1 MAKTSRTKAAGE
13 RQVLVHYD
21 QALPEIPDRLPHE
34 LPSSYLEKDGKGG
47 YRIVSGRRPSKLLLV
62 PKIRQ
67 VVDAWRANGYKGAS
81 DTSERLLQY
90 WFGSGHRLND
100 GREFNYY
107 FGQREAIETL
117 IFIHEVK
124 GITDAADLIL
134 GYMDE
139 AAYGNDI
146 FVTRKQIVE
155 DIRGKRRLQRLVPDT
170 GQMADQA
177 IPPEKL
183 PRYAVKMATGSGK
196 TVVMAL
202 AVAWSYFH
210 RRFEQGSDLARRF
223 LLLAPNIIV
232 YERLKTDFENETIF
246 RDLPIIP
253 PEWKHEWDFRT
264 VLRGES
270 YSGSAS
276 GCLYLTNI
284 QQLYDRGGDDEP
296 INPIDMVLGPRVK
309 TDGMAKSA
317 SILEM
322 VQEHDDLIVIN
333 DEAHHVHDEEL
344 EWWRVIESLQ
354 DRLLKRTDR
363 GLVAQ
368 LDFTATPKDRNGT
381 FFPWIVSD
389 YPLAQAVED
398 KIVKAPL
405 VVHQTERADP
415 QTYSN
420 AAVAYQEW
428 IQIALSRWREHRK
441 AYKPVGIKPVLFVM
455 AEDTRDADA
464 IAESIRREPDIKDEE
479 VLVIHVKERG
489 NGKGDIA
496 EMDLAKAREAAR
508 SIDLPGNKI
517 KVVVS
522 VLMLRE
528 GWDVRNVT
536 VILGLRPFT
545 SDAKILPEQAV
556 GRGLRLM
563 RDMHPDYAQVV
574 EIVGTPKFEEFVKSL
589 EIEGVGVASTKTPPS
604 PGVPIYP
611 MKERAKYDIEVPQ
624 LSQTYSRNYKDMASF
639 DINALP
645 ASVVPLKGSPT
656 SATEIEIRHGLT
668 EVTVATGT
676 VDYQPD
682 GVFLQDVLAHI
693 TQSVIRTAKLGCK
706 FTDIYPVVEKYVAER
721 FFDVTVSLND
731 PVVARAL
738 ARHDVGTPLVKTLAE
753 ALGKHATQTQKTQLK
768 PEPIRLSETHTFT
781 WRRLASV
788 ATHTIFNQV
797 ACYNQFEADF
807 AVFLDNA
814 RDVNAFGKLAEWFTG
829 FGLEYLSANGSV
841 RIYYPDFVASVEDDG
856 QTTMWLLETKGR
868 EDFDSEVSRKDAH
881 AEWWCSQVT
890 AQSGVTWKYAKLP
903 YRRFHA
909 KWPQTFAQLIEMLKP
924 APGLSLIFEPNA
936 TTTNTVL

>member
-1 MAKTSRTKAAGE
+1 MAKASRAKAAGK

-21 QALPEIPDRLPHE
+21 QALPEIPDRLPQE

-47 YRIVSGRRPSKLLLV
+47 YRIVPGRRASKSLLV

-67 VVDAWRANGYKGAS
+67 VVDAWRANGYKGVS
-81 DTSERLLQY
+81 DTSQRLLQY
-90 WFGSGHRLND
+90 WFDSGHRLTD
-100 GREFNYY
+100 GREFIYY

-117 IFIHEVK
+117 IYIHEVK
-124 GITDAADLIL
+124 GIRDAADLIL

-210 RRFEQGSDLARRF
+210 RRFEPGSVLARNF

-232 YERLKTDFENETIF
+232 YERLKVDFENETIF

-253 PEWKHEWDFRT
+253 PEWKQEWDFRT

-270 YSGSAS
+270 YSSSAS
-276 GCLYLTNI
+276 GSLYLTNI
-284 QQLYDRGGDDEP
+284 QQLYERGGDEP

-309 TDGMAKSA
+309 TDGMTKSA
-317 SILEM
+317 SILDM
-322 VQEHDDLIVIN
+322 AQEHDDLIIIN
-333 DEAHHVHDEEL
+333 DEAHHVHDLEL
-344 EWWRVIESLQ
+344 EWWKVIEHLHEQ
-354 DRLLKRTDR
+354 LLKRTGK

-368 LDFTATPKDRNGT
+368 LDFTATPRDRNGT

-405 VVHQTERADP
+405 VVHQTERAEP
-415 QTYSN
+415 KTYSN
-420 AAVAYQEW
+420 AALAFQEW
-428 IQIALSRWREHRK
+428 IQIALSRWREHRR

-464 IAESIRREPDIKDEE
+464 IAESIRREPDIKDDE

-489 NGKGDIA
+489 KGKGEIA
-496 EMDLAKAREAAR
+496 ELDLVKAREAAR
-508 SIDLPGNKI
+508 SIDQPGNKI

-545 SDAKILPEQAV
+545 SDANILPEQAV

-624 LSQTYSRNYKDMASF
+624 LSQTYSRNYKDISSF
-639 DINALP
+639 DINTLP
-645 ASVVPLKGSPT
+645 AAVVPLKGSPT
-656 SATEIEIRHGLT
+656 SATEIEIQHGLT
-668 EVTVATGT
+668 EVTVAKGT

-682 GVFLQDVLAHI
+682 GAFLQEVLAHI

-706 FTDIYPVVEKYVAER
+706 FVDIYPVVEKYVAER
-721 FFDVTVSLND
+721 FFDVTVNLND

-738 ARHDVGTPLVKTLAE
+738 ARHDVGTPLVKLLAE
-753 ALGKHATQTQKTQLK
+753 SLGKHATQTQKTQLK
-768 PEPIRLSETHTFT
+768 PEPIRLSETRTFT
-781 WRRLASV
+781 WRRM
-788 ATHTIFNQV
+788 ATVGAHTIFNQV

-807 AVFLDNA
+807 ATFLDNA
-814 RDVNAFGKLAEWFTG
+814 SDVKTFAKLAEWFTG
-829 FGLEYLSANGSV
+829 FGLEYLSASGSV
-841 RIYYPDFVASVEDDG
+841 RVYYPDFVASVDKG
-856 QTTMWLLETKGR
+856 KQTTMWLLETKGR
-868 EDFDSEVSRKDAH
+868 EDFDSEVARKDAH

-890 AQSGVTWKYAKLP
+890 AQTGVTWKYAKLP

-909 KWPQTFAQLIEMLKP
+909 KWPHTFAQLIEMLKP
-924 APGLSLIFEPNA
+924 ATGLSLIFEPNPQELKSA
-936 TTTNTVL
+936 S

>member
-1 MAKTSRTKAAGE
+1 MVKTPRTKAAGE

-47 YRIVSGRRPSKLLLV
+47 YRIVPGRRPSKLLLV

-67 VVDAWRANGYKGAS
+67 VVDAWRTNGYNGAS
-81 DTSERLLQY
+81 DTSQRLLEY
-90 WFGSGHRLND
+90 WFGSGHRLKD
-100 GREFNYY
+100 GREFLYY

-117 IFIHEVK
+117 IYLHEVE
-124 GITDAADLIL
+124 GLTDAADLIL

-183 PRYAVKMATGSGK
+183 PRYAIKMATGSGK

-210 RRFEQGSDLARRF
+210 RRFEQGSTPARHF

-232 YERLKTDFENETIF
+232 YERLKTDFENETVF
-246 RDLPIIP
+246 GDLPIIP
-253 PEWKHEWDFRT
+253 PEWRQEWDFRT
-264 VLRGES
+264 VLRGEP
-270 YSGSAS
+270 YSDSAW
-276 GCLYLTNI
+276 GALYLTNI
-284 QQLYDRGGDDEP
+284 QQLYDRSDDEP

-309 TDGMAKSA
+309 TDGTAKSA
-317 SILEM
+317 SILDM
-322 VQEHDDLIVIN
+322 VQEHDDLIIIN

-344 EWWRVIESLQ
+344 EWWRVIEDLHK
-354 DRLLKRTDR
+354 RLVKRTGG
-363 GLVAQ
+363 GLIAQ

-398 KIVKAPL
+398 RIVKAPL
-405 VVHQTERADP
+405 VIHQTERADP

-428 IQIALSRWREHRK
+428 IQIGLSRWREHRPQPLAGTPARVQ
-441 AYKPVGIKPVLFVM
+441 AYRNQIGSLCQ
-455 AEDTRDADA
+455 AEHTRDADA
-464 IAESIRREPDIKDEE
+464 IAEYFRREPDVKDEE

-489 NGKGDIA
+489 SGRGEIT
-496 EMDLAKAREAAR
+496 ELDLVKARVAAR
-508 SIDLPGNKI
+508 SIDLPTNKI

-545 SDAKILPEQAV
+545 SDANILPEQAV

-589 EIEGVGVASTKTPPS
+589 EIEGVGVGSTKAPPS
-604 PGVPIYP
+604 PGIPIYP
-611 MKERAKYDIEVPQ
+611 MKERATYDIEMPQ

-639 DINALP
+639 DINTLP
-645 ASVVPLKGSPT
+645 TAVVPLKGSLT
-656 SATEIEIRHGLT
+656 SATEIEIGHGLT
-668 EVTVATGT
+668 EVTVAKRT
-676 VDYQPD
+676 VDFQPD
-682 GVFLQDVLAHI
+682 GVFLQDVL
-693 TQSVIRTAKLGCK
+693 
-706 FTDIYPVVEKYVAER
+706 ER
-721 FFDVTVSLND
+721 D
-731 PVVARAL
+731 P
-738 ARHDVGTPLVKTLAE
+738 H
-753 ALGKHATQTQKTQLK
+753 
-768 PEPIRLSETHTFT
+768 SET
-781 WRRLASV
+781 RL
-788 ATHTIFNQV
+788 QV
-797 ACYNQFEADF
+797 C
-807 AVFLDNA
+807 
-814 RDVNAFGKLAEWFTG
+814 RHI
-829 FGLEYLSANGSV
+829 SC
-841 RIYYPDFVASVEDDG
+841 
-856 QTTMWLLETKGR
+856 GR
-868 EDFDSEVSRKDAH
+868 EVRRRAVLRRNGRSE
-881 AEWWCSQVT
+881 
-890 AQSGVTWKYAKLP
+890 
-903 YRRFHA
+903 
-909 KWPQTFAQLIEMLKP
+909 
-924 APGLSLIFEPNA
+924 
-936 TTTNTVL
+936 